1 MKNTLWSHGDIF
13 YLKHCRIET
22 FNRSRQCTEST
33 KKAEAL
39 CVWLQWVSWK
49 LMCHYEFRILQALP
63 LYVALLT
70 FVLERNP
77 CLKVKSFTNSQPSIS
92 VSQSVSTATV
102 SVSLLLQP
110 LQEAHY
116 RIKAAVTVHKTVLI
130 FNIRSEK

>member
-22 FNRSRQCTEST
+22 FNRSRQCIEST
-33 KKAEAL
+33 KKAEVL

-63 LYVALLT
+63 LYMALLI

-77 CLKVKSFTNSQPSIS
+77 HLKVKSFTNSLQSLSPS
-92 VSQSVSTATV
+92 VSQLPLWVYHS
-102 SVSLLLQP
+102 LLQP
-110 LQEAHY
+110 LQGAHY
-116 RIKAAVTVHKTVLI
+116 RIKAAVTVHKIVLI
-130 FNIRSEK
+130 FNIRSQK